1 MAQTL
6 HQKKWKDPSDDTA
19 LVYWVGF
26 QGELRSHQCKWV
38 SFICFFL
45 IFPNYFSKIL
55 FFFFTCINLTR
66 FSPKLYLFLFF
77 YRHLKLFQDQLKHQS
92 ENFYK
97 DDMKIEAHIVRK
109 ESAII
114 GLNYSKGSQII
125 FFCLKCKRSY
135 AFRFYHLPYNMFGI
149 SGHPLTIATSSE
161 FPFLHF
167 CKNINRARLRGW
179 RLWILTYFRNKRFM
193 PD

>member
-1 MAQTL
+1 MKL
-6 HQKKWKDPSDDTA
+6 EPRNEKKHKIEIVILYS
-19 LVYWVGF
+19 
-26 QGELRSHQCKWV
+26 KKKK
-38 SFICFFL
+38 ICIYQL
-45 IFPNYFSKIL
+45 LYFS
-55 FFFFTCINLTR
+55 
-66 FSPKLYLFLFF
+66 LFF

-135 AFRFYHLPYNMFGI
+135 AFKFYHLPYNMFGI

-167 CKNINRARLRGW
+167 CKNINRARLRG
-179 RLWILTYFRNKRFM
+179 
-193 PD
+193 

>member
-6 HQKKWKDPSDDTA
+6 HQKKWKDPSDNTA

-26 QGELRSHQCKWV
+26 QGKLRSHQCKWV

-45 IFPNYFSKIL
+45 IFSNFAFINYYI
-55 FFFFTCINLTR
+55 FFII
-66 FSPKLYLFLFF
+66 F

-193 PD
+193 PDEITYKLMP

>member
-1 MAQTL
+1 MG
-6 HQKKWKDPSDDTA
+6 KWPFAFFSF
-19 LVYWVGF
+19 F
-26 QGELRSHQCKWV
+26 Q
-38 SFICFFL
+38 I
-45 IFPNYFSKIL
+45 IFPNFHFYFFPYLSIIL
-55 FFFFTCINLTR
+55 FFPYIL
-66 FSPKLYLFLFF
+66 LLFF

>member
-1 MAQTL
+1 MVSL
-6 HQKKWKDPSDDTA
+6 
-19 LVYWVGF
+19 LF
-26 QGELRSHQCKWV
+26 SH
-38 SFICFFL
+38 
-45 IFPNYFSKIL
+45 FSKL
-55 FFFFTCINLTR
+55 FFFKNL
-66 FSPKLYLFLFF
+66 FFLYVHTTNSIFPIFLLFLFF

-193 PD
+193 PDEITYKVMP